1 MGYEKAFVCLANSRK
16 PPSGRCVAGKE
27 VVDTGFGAWIRPVSA
42 RPSEEISEE
51 ERRYEDGK
59 DPKVLDIVEVHMIE
73 PKPRAHQTE
82 NHVIDDQYYWK
93 KVGRADWDSVLGA
106 LDVIDGPLWVNAG
119 STWYGSNDKIPEEI
133 ANSLKSSLCLVR
145 PQKIEILV
153 AREGG
158 DFGPPRR
165 RVRATFDMNGIQY
178 NLVVTD
184 PVVERQYFERK
195 DGRYSIE
202 DTVFCISLSDAFH
215 GYAYK
220 LVAAVIEPPRGL

>member
-1 MGYEKAFVCLANSRK
+1 MGYEKVIVCLANSRK

-27 VVDTGFGAWIRPVSA
+27 VVGTGYGAWIRPVSA

-59 DPKVLDIVEVHMIE
+59 DPKVLDIVQVQMIE
-73 PKPRAHQTE
+73 PKQSTYQTE
-82 NHVIDDQYYWK
+82 NHLIDDQYYWE
-93 KVGRADWDSVLGA
+93 KVGRANWDSVLRA

-119 STWYGSNDKIPEEI
+119 STWHGTNDRIPEEV
-133 ANSLKSSLCLVR
+133 ANSLNSSLCLVR
-145 PQKIEILV
+145 PKKFEILV

-158 DFGPPRR
+158 DFGPARR
-165 RVRATFDMNGIQY
+165 RVRARFDLNGIQY

-184 PVVERQYFERK
+184 PVVERQYFELK

-202 DTVFCISLSDAFH
+202 DAVFCISLSGVFREHAH
-215 GYAYK
+215 K
-220 LVAAVIEPPRGL
+220 LVAAMITPDM